1 MERKCHRV
9 VCCGEC
15 ILMITKEITQPP
27 LCPELIADDRP
38 RIHDKSRWLNS
49 EKFPLGAVTRLNLQ
63 EDVMKYRLPKCL
75 NRKCFRC
82 MHDA

>member
-1 MERKCHRV
+1 
-9 VCCGEC
+9 
-15 ILMITKEITQPP
+15 MITMEITQPP

-38 RIHDKSRWLNS
+38 RIHGKSRWLNS
-49 EKFPLGAVTRLNLQ
+49 EKFPLGTRTRLNLE
-63 EDVMKYRLPKCL
+63 EDVMKYRLPKCP